1 MHGYQALNDRQAE
14 ARALFGALDGNGAL
28 AEGRE
33 HDGDLVGRNAGSI
46 VLDGDVLPATC
57 GPAHAHPHFAACW
70 GKLDRVGEQVEGDL
84 SNSAFV
90 CEQARQGR
98 LEILDR
104 KSTRLN
110 SSHVKISYAVV
121 CLN

>member
-70 GKLDRVGEQVEGDL
+70 GKLDRVGEQVEG
-84 SNSAFV
+84 
-90 CEQARQGR
+90 E
-98 LEILDR
+98 DR

-110 SSHVKISYAVV
+110 SSHVKISYAVF
-121 CLN
+121 CL